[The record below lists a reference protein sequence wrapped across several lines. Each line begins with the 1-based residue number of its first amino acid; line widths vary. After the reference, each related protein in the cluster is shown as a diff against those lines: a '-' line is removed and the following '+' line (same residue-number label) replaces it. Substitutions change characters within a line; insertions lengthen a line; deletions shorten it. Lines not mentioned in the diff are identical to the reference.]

1 MDKYLSCLGEYKVPQ
16 RYKSQFEEKDVSSMI
31 KATYKW
37 YLTQRG
43 VKEVKDMSLYFDKAA
58 KWLCGDYKSG
68 LLLYGTIGS
77 GKSTLMESMIKVLVI
92 THTKLKIGKYSA
104 IDITKKFQIGESED
118 VFSKEVLFIDDL
130 GEESLTVKN
139 YGNEQSPLIEVLYKR
154 YDKRQF
160 TVITTN
166 KSEEEIQQMY
176 GERIADRF
184 KEMFDRVFFG
194 HQSFRK

>member
-1 MDKYLSCLGEYKVPQ
+1 M
-16 RYKSQFEEKDVSSMI
+16 
-31 KATYKW
+31 
-37 YLTQRG
+37 
-43 VKEVKDMSLYFDKAA
+43 
-58 KWLCGDYKSG
+58 
-68 LLLYGTIGS
+68 
-77 GKSTLMESMIKVLVI
+77 
-92 THTKLKIGKYSA
+92 KIGKYSA